1 MIVSP
6 SLTGAFAA
14 GTTTSPGFTAIPW
27 LSRTSPTV
35 LPKTW
40 AELAV
45 PSTERLTA
53 LSSWVAPTAPPVRT
67 TAAPAAARILAL
79 REIKTLRTSNDPGA
93 TRSRSV
99 LLTSSEGGRCGAATG
114 QQSSTVTD
122 TPWKGQ
128 ISVTETG
135 VGGSAVPVCAKPIA
149 RFAPHPTGRTP
160 APVSAGVDDT

>member
-1 MIVSP
+1 M
-6 SLTGAFAA
+6 GASAA
-14 GTTTSPGFTAIPW
+14 GTTTSPGLTAIPW

-45 PSTERLTA
+45 PSTERLTV

-67 TAAPAAARILAL
+67 TAAPVAARILAL
-79 REIKTLRTSNDPGA
+79 REIKTLRRSKDPGA

-99 LLTSSEGGRCGAATG
+99 LLTPSGGGRCGVATG

-122 TPWKGQ
+122 GPTRGQ
-128 ISVTETG
+128 ISVTDRG
-135 VGGSAVPVCAKPIA
+135 VA
-149 RFAPHPTGRTP
+149 GRD
-160 APVSAGVDDT
+160 A